1 MEELIQKAKNG
12 DKEAFTTI
20 MLSLEKDLYKI
31 AKTRLKNDDDIYDA
45 IQETII
51 EAFKSIKKLKNTEA
65 FKTWIIRILINKTN
79 DIFRRKKHKKE
90 ILLEDIKNTET
101 KSKRGTVYAHSVERF
116 QRDWFK
122 NRTEKNGFH
131 VEDRDLAI
139 VQSQWVQFTK
149 RQEGNRV
156 SFISVTYEGILTV
169 MDKDAFVRV
178 LTEGIGREK
187 AYGMGMLTVMR
198 V

>member
-90 ILLEDIKNTET
+90 ILLENIKNTEILNSYEE
-101 KSKRGTVYAHSVERF
+101 KDIDNLLDFNFMRKQLKYEDSVIINLYYLEGFSDKEIGNILKLKENTV
-116 QRDWFK
+116 K
-122 NRTEKNGFH
+122 
-131 VEDRDLAI
+131 
-139 VQSQWVQFTK
+139 TK
-149 RQEGNRV
+149 RTRAKQKIRE
-156 SFISVTYEGILTV
+156 IL
-169 MDKDAFVRV
+169 D
-178 LTEGIGREK
+178 IGGK
-187 AYGMGMLTVMR
+187 NNGWAW
-198 V
+198 

>member
-1 MEELIQKAKNG
+1 MEELIQKAKTG

-90 ILLEDIKNTET
+90 I
-101 KSKRGTVYAHSVERF
+101 
-116 QRDWFK
+116 
-122 NRTEKNGFH
+122 
-131 VEDRDLAI
+131 
-139 VQSQWVQFTK
+139 
-149 RQEGNRV
+149 
-156 SFISVTYEGILTV
+156 
-169 MDKDAFVRV
+169 
-178 LTEGIGREK
+178 
-187 AYGMGMLTVMR
+187 
-198 V
+198 

>member
-65 FKTWIIRILINKTN
+65 FKIWIIRILINKTN

-90 ILLEDIKNTET
+90 ILLEDIKNTEILNSYEEKDIDNLLDFNFMRKQLKYEDSVIIT
-101 KSKRGTVYAHSVERF
+101 LYYMEGFSDKEIGNILKLKENTV
-116 QRDWFK
+116 K
-122 NRTEKNGFH
+122 
-131 VEDRDLAI
+131 
-139 VQSQWVQFTK
+139 TK
-149 RQEGNRV
+149 RTRAKQKIRE
-156 SFISVTYEGILTV
+156 IL
-169 MDKDAFVRV
+169 D
-178 LTEGIGREK
+178 IGGK
-187 AYGMGMLTVMR
+187 NNG
-198 V
+198 

>member
-90 ILLEDIKNTET
+90 ILLEDIKNTEILNSYEEKDIDNLLDFNFMRKQLKYEDSVIIT
-101 KSKRGTVYAHSVERF
+101 LYYMEGFSVREISDALDMKESTVKSRLYRGRKQIAEMYGYKV
-116 QRDWFK
+116 K
-122 NRTEKNGFH
+122 
-131 VEDRDLAI
+131 
-139 VQSQWVQFTK
+139 
-149 RQEGNRV
+149 EGRV
-156 SFISVTYEGILTV
+156 
-169 MDKDAFVRV
+169 
-178 LTEGIGREK
+178 
-187 AYGMGMLTVMR
+187 
-198 V
+198 

>member
-79 DIFRRKKHKKE
+79 DIFRRKKHKKR
-90 ILLEDIKNTET
+90 DI
-101 KSKRGTVYAHSVERF
+101 A
-116 QRDWFK
+116 
-122 NRTEKNGFH
+122 
-131 VEDRDLAI
+131 
-139 VQSQWVQFTK
+139 
-149 RQEGNRV
+149 
-156 SFISVTYEGILTV
+156 
-169 MDKDAFVRV
+169 
-178 LTEGIGREK
+178 
-187 AYGMGMLTVMR
+187 
-198 V
+198 

>member
-65 FKTWIIRILINKTN
+65 FKTWIIR
-79 DIFRRKKHKKE
+79 RKKHKKE
-90 ILLEDIKNTET
+90 ILLENIKNTEILNSYEEKDIDNLLDFNFMRKQLKYEDSVIIT
-101 KSKRGTVYAHSVERF
+101 LYYMEGFSDKEIGNILKLKENTV
-116 QRDWFK
+116 K
-122 NRTEKNGFH
+122 
-131 VEDRDLAI
+131 
-139 VQSQWVQFTK
+139 TK
-149 RQEGNRV
+149 RTRAKQKIRE
-156 SFISVTYEGILTV
+156 IL
-169 MDKDAFVRV
+169 D
-178 LTEGIGREK
+178 IGGK
-187 AYGMGMLTVMR
+187 NNG
-198 V
+198 

>member
-65 FKTWIIRILINKTN
+65 FKT
-79 DIFRRKKHKKE
+79 
-90 ILLEDIKNTET
+90 
-101 KSKRGTVYAHSVERF
+101 
-116 QRDWFK
+116 
-122 NRTEKNGFH
+122 
-131 VEDRDLAI
+131 
-139 VQSQWVQFTK
+139 
-149 RQEGNRV
+149 
-156 SFISVTYEGILTV
+156 
-169 MDKDAFVRV
+169 
-178 LTEGIGREK
+178 
-187 AYGMGMLTVMR
+187 
-198 V
+198 

>member
-90 ILLEDIKNTET
+90 ILLEDIKNTEILN
-101 KSKRGTVYAHSVERF
+101 SYE
-116 QRDWFK
+116 
-122 NRTEKNGFH
+122 EKDIDNLLDFN
-131 VEDRDLAI
+131 
-139 VQSQWVQFTK
+139 F
-149 RQEGNRV
+149 
-156 SFISVTYEGILTV
+156 
-169 MDKDAFVRV
+169 
-178 LTEGIGREK
+178 
-187 AYGMGMLTVMR
+187 MR
-198 V
+198 KQL

>member
-51 EAFKSIKKLKNTEA
+51 EAFKKIIKLKNTES

-90 ILLEDIKNTET
+90 I
-101 KSKRGTVYAHSVERF
+101 
-116 QRDWFK
+116 
-122 NRTEKNGFH
+122 
-131 VEDRDLAI
+131 
-139 VQSQWVQFTK
+139 
-149 RQEGNRV
+149 
-156 SFISVTYEGILTV
+156 
-169 MDKDAFVRV
+169 
-178 LTEGIGREK
+178 
-187 AYGMGMLTVMR
+187 
-198 V
+198 

>member
-79 DIFRRKKHKKE
+79 DIFRRKKHK
-90 ILLEDIKNTET
+90 
-101 KSKRGTVYAHSVERF
+101 
-116 QRDWFK
+116 
-122 NRTEKNGFH
+122 
-131 VEDRDLAI
+131 
-139 VQSQWVQFTK
+139 
-149 RQEGNRV
+149 
-156 SFISVTYEGILTV
+156 
-169 MDKDAFVRV
+169 
-178 LTEGIGREK
+178 
-187 AYGMGMLTVMR
+187 
-198 V
+198 

>member
-79 DIFRRKKHKKE
+79 DIFRRKKHKKD
-90 ILLEDIKNTET
+90 ILL
-101 KSKRGTVYAHSVERF
+101 
-116 QRDWFK
+116 
-122 NRTEKNGFH
+122 
-131 VEDRDLAI
+131 
-139 VQSQWVQFTK
+139 
-149 RQEGNRV
+149 
-156 SFISVTYEGILTV
+156 
-169 MDKDAFVRV
+169 
-178 LTEGIGREK
+178 
-187 AYGMGMLTVMR
+187 
-198 V
+198 

>member
-90 ILLEDIKNTET
+90 I
-101 KSKRGTVYAHSVERF
+101 
-116 QRDWFK
+116 
-122 NRTEKNGFH
+122 
-131 VEDRDLAI
+131 
-139 VQSQWVQFTK
+139 
-149 RQEGNRV
+149 
-156 SFISVTYEGILTV
+156 
-169 MDKDAFVRV
+169 
-178 LTEGIGREK
+178 
-187 AYGMGMLTVMR
+187 
-198 V
+198 

>member
-65 FKTWIIRILINKTN
+65 FETWIIRILINKTN

-90 ILLEDIKNTET
+90 ILLENIKNTEILNSYEEKDIDNLLDFNFMRKQLKYEDSVIIT
-101 KSKRGTVYAHSVERF
+101 LYYMEGFSDKEIGNILKLKENTV
-116 QRDWFK
+116 K
-122 NRTEKNGFH
+122 
-131 VEDRDLAI
+131 
-139 VQSQWVQFTK
+139 TK
-149 RQEGNRV
+149 RTRAKQKIRE
-156 SFISVTYEGILTV
+156 IL
-169 MDKDAFVRV
+169 D
-178 LTEGIGREK
+178 IGGK
-187 AYGMGMLTVMR
+187 NNG
-198 V
+198 

>member
-90 ILLEDIKNTET
+90 ILKI
-101 KSKRGTVYAHSVERF
+101 
-116 QRDWFK
+116 
-122 NRTEKNGFH
+122 
-131 VEDRDLAI
+131 
-139 VQSQWVQFTK
+139 
-149 RQEGNRV
+149 
-156 SFISVTYEGILTV
+156 
-169 MDKDAFVRV
+169 
-178 LTEGIGREK
+178 
-187 AYGMGMLTVMR
+187 
-198 V
+198 

>member
-51 EAFKSIKKLKNTEA
+51 EAFKSIKKLKNTEV

-90 ILLEDIKNTET
+90 ILLENIKNTEILNSYEEKDIDNLLDFNFMRKQLKYEDSVIIT
-101 KSKRGTVYAHSVERF
+101 LYYMEGFSDKEIGNILKLKENTV
-116 QRDWFK
+116 K
-122 NRTEKNGFH
+122 
-131 VEDRDLAI
+131 
-139 VQSQWVQFTK
+139 TK
-149 RQEGNRV
+149 RTRAKQKIRE
-156 SFISVTYEGILTV
+156 IL
-169 MDKDAFVRV
+169 D
-178 LTEGIGREK
+178 IGGK
-187 AYGMGMLTVMR
+187 NNG
-198 V
+198 